1 MKNFLYRLGLSVLF
15 IISVPII
22 VYAFVGGIVA
32 LCLIQDSYAAWLWM
46 EMIKDIIISDIE
58 FIRTLDFNN
67 FKENLIL
74 SFNVLNVEEES

>member
-15 IISVPII
+15 IINVPIL
-22 VYAFVGGIVA
+22 VYAFVGGIIA
-32 LCLIQDSYAAWLWM
+32 FCLVQGADMAWLWM

>member
-15 IISVPII
+15 IINVPIL
-22 VYAFVGGIVA
+22 VYAFVGGIIAFRLVQGA
-32 LCLIQDSYAAWLWM
+32 DMAWLWM

-74 SFNVLNVEEES
+74 SLNVLNVEEES